1 MSKWKEIWE
10 KRTMDMDVFSKGEPE
25 TIYEELLKAD
35 GFDIV
40 NNEKFVEDIQNQWK
54 EFNILLSKPYS
65 FSERI
70 HSVFEVGCGSGA
82 NLYLYQWKYGK
93 DYKLGGVDYSKTLI
107 EFAEKAIHAKEL
119 YCEEAINMNTDIK
132 YDAVISDSV
141 FHYFPNMEYAK
152 AVMEKMLEKSNIVV
166 GIFDVFD
173 KEKEE
178 NFLAYR
184 RKITEDYDKKYKDLP
199 KLFYDKAFFIEFA
212 KEHKCR
218 IEFTSSTAQSYWNK
232 DFVYHLFLYKK

>member
-119 YCEEAINMNTDIK
+119 YCEE
-132 YDAVISDSV
+132 
-141 FHYFPNMEYAK
+141 
-152 AVMEKMLEKSNIVV
+152 L
-166 GIFDVFD
+166 
-173 KEKEE
+173 
-178 NFLAYR
+178 
-184 RKITEDYDKKYKDLP
+184 
-199 KLFYDKAFFIEFA
+199 
-212 KEHKCR
+212 
-218 IEFTSSTAQSYWNK
+218 
-232 DFVYHLFLYKK
+232 